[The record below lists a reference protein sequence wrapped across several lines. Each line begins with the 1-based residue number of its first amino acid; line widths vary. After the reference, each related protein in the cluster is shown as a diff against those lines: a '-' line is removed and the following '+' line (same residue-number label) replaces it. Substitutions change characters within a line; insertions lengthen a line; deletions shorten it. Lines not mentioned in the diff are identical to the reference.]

1 MNGSKKASPSR
12 NFSIIYQNL
21 QKEAASILLF
31 EIERGTEYEE
41 EWKILG
47 TKPRG
52 KDFIAVWKLAKLQGL
67 VWKTTGVRLEVCS

>member
-1 MNGSKKASPSR
+1 MEARKLHPPETFPLFIK
-12 NFSIIYQNL
+12 IYKRKL
-21 QKEAASILLF
+21 PALLLF